1 MTPRHEDAE
10 DAVQDIFVEIWRS
23 AGRFDPAI
31 ASEATYI
38 TMIARRRLIDRSRR
52 RGRELDTATL
62 IEESV
67 AGRSDHEREIEVRDE
82 AARAGEYIRQL
93 RPEERQILDLSIN
106 EGLSQSQI
114 AEVTNLPLG
123 TVKTHSRRG
132 LIRLR
137 ELLGV
142 ETAGGVKGGAS

>member
-1 MTPRHEDAE
+1 MISRHEDAE

-31 ASEATYI
+31 ASESTYI

-52 RGRELDTATL
+52 RGRELDTTPL
-62 IEESV
+62 LEESV
-67 AGRSDHEREIEVRDE
+67 ASRFEHERDIEVREE
-82 AARAGEYIRQL
+82 AARAREYMKQL

-106 EGLSQSQI
+106 QGLSQTEI
-114 AEVTNLPLG
+114 AKATNLPLG

-142 ETAGGVKGGAS
+142 DSAGSVNGGAQ